1 MNKQSSCPE
10 RAGKK
15 WFLLAMSVLCIAPAN
30 VCRAAESSA
39 DLKVTVEAWVANN
52 SEYTEDAVPRTA
64 IGPHGELS
72 TNFYK
77 LSLEKGFGN
86 VYLVGS
92 LNLGSIQEQRMY
104 LDYAETDHV
113 EIDGNII
120 GGEISGYYRV
130 GDSSRYLDFGAGYLF
145 SHTTKEFYDHTV
157 SGVPDP
163 ERQGNFGRFKM
174 DHQILSAKI
183 RGRVTKGDF
192 GLEGRAS
199 YGKAWNETT
208 VEGWPGGT
216 TREETDGYDY
226 ALELAALWM
235 PMPELEVKAGYRH
248 ERLYFDPPSAGSH
261 DLDVRYNGPFFSA
274 AWIF

>member
-1 MNKQSSCPE
+1 MKKQSSCPE

-15 WFLLAMSVLCIAPAN
+15 WFLLAMSALCIAPAS

-86 VYLVGS
+86 FFLVGTLS
-92 LNLGSIQEQRMY
+92 LGSIQEQRMY
-104 LDYAETDHV
+104 LDYAETNWV
-113 EIDGNII
+113 EIDGDII
-120 GGEISGYYRV
+120 GGEISGYYRI
-130 GDSSRYLDFGAGYLF
+130 GEPSRYIDLGAGYLF

-174 DHQILSAKI
+174 DHQILSAKV
-183 RGRVTKGDF
+183 RGRLMKGDY
-192 GLEGRAS
+192 GVEGRAS
-199 YGKAWNETT
+199 YGKAWNDTT
-208 VEGWPGGT
+208 VEGWEGGT
-216 TREETDGYDY
+216 TYDETDGYDY
-226 ALELAALWM
+226 SLELAAVWT
-235 PMPELEVKAGYRH
+235 PMPELELKAGYRH
-248 ERLYFDPPSAGSH
+248 ERLYFDAPDAGEH